1 MPMWVTALLLVCAVV
16 VRPALADDREKLIG
30 IWQLVSWEVEFQDTG
45 ERRAVYGANPLGYL
59 ILTPEGR
66 MMAVVEG
73 DGRKTPHTEAERATA
88 FQTMIA
94 YSGTYRV
101 EGDRWITK
109 VDATWNPAW
118 RGTDQA
124 RFFKFEGDRL
134 SVLSIWQPQVN
145 FGGRVGRGILS
156 WQRWTQQ

>member
-1 MPMWVTALLLVCAVV
+1 MFKWIAGMFLSLAMLQ
-16 VRPALADDREKLIG
+16 PALADERAKLIG
-30 IWQLVSWEVEFQDTG
+30 IWKLVSWELEFQDTG
-45 ERRAVYGANPLGYL
+45 ERRAVYGAHPTGYL
-59 ILTPEGR
+59 ILTGEGR

-73 DGRKTPHTEAERATA
+73 EGRKRPQTEAERASA

-118 RGTDQA
+118 RGIDQA
-124 RFFKFEGDRL
+124 RFFKVEGDRL
-134 SVLSIWQPQVN
+134 SVISIWQPQVN
-145 FGGRVGRGILS
+145 LGGKVGRGILS
-156 WQRWTQQ
+156 WERWK

>member
-1 MPMWVTALLLVCAVV
+1 MFKWIAGAILSFAMLDPC
-16 VRPALADDREKLIG
+16 LADDREKLVG
-30 IWQLVSWEVEFQDTG
+30 TWKLVSWELEFQDTG
-45 ERRAVYGANPLGYL
+45 ERRAVYGVQPVGYL

-66 MMAVVEG
+66 MMAMVEG
-73 DGRKTPHTEAERATA
+73 EGRKTPQTEAERANA

-109 VDATWNPAW
+109 VEATWNPAW

-124 RFFKFEGDRL
+124 RFFKVEGDRL
-134 SVLSIWQPQVN
+134 SVISIWQPQVN
-145 FGGRVGRGILS
+145 LGGRVGRGILFWERS
-156 WQRWTQQ
+156 K